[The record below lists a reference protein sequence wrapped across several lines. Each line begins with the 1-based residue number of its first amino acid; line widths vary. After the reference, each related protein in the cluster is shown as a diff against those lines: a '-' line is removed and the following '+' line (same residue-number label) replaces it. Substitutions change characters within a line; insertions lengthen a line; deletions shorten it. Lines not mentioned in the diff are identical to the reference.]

1 MDCKKAI
8 EVHVHW
14 KSRLASYLA
23 KPDHSVNATTLAM
36 DNQCELGKWLS
47 GEGRKHSSWPEFAKL
62 VSDHARFHK
71 AAAELVKK
79 ADAGQPVDHEVVLGS
94 KSEYATVSNAVVSS
108 LMRMRKDL
116 NL

>member
-1 MDCKKAI
+1 
-8 EVHVHW
+8 
-14 KSRLASYLA
+14 
-23 KPDHSVNATTLAM
+23 
-36 DNQCELGKWLS
+36 
-47 GEGRKHSSWPEFAKL
+47 
-62 VSDHARFHK
+62 
-71 AAAELVKK
+71 VKK